1 MRHVK
6 LFWHAGGDCSWTS
19 HVCARSGAALA
30 SAPKVAEMESESGKY
45 SLSYCPCY
53 NWERIWLQ
61 GQCVAIASTPQSLR
75 MHTTIRQWTNF
86 QSFHLVCLYSLWSGK
101 KCCLSPLSSEFIECI
116 NMKIIGCATR
126 TKLMDWNNTPF
137 ILSLYSLF
145 IVFLICTLRRKWKT
159 IMRYYEPF
167 SY

>member
-1 MRHVK
+1 MQ
-6 LFWHAGGDCSWTS
+6 
-19 HVCARSGAALA
+19 
-30 SAPKVAEMESESGKY
+30 EE
-45 SLSYCPCY
+45 
-53 NWERIWLQ
+53 
-61 GQCVAIASTPQSLR
+61 IAVGLR
-75 MHTTIRQWTNF
+75 MCVPVQELHWRPHRKWPKWKAKVENIHYLIALVIIESAFDSKASVSRLPAHRSLFACIQHTIRQWTNF